1 MHEALTERDWRDLLR
16 LIHGREVVPVVGPDL
31 ATVPD
36 ATTGAHVPVRRLLA
50 PALASE
56 LGLADPE
63 SYHSWNDV
71 APAPRRGRRR
81 LGDLRRRRRPAGEA
95 GPGPARRARRAGG
108 HRRLR
113 PLHQLH
119 AGPPVVAGAGPPAG
133 GGPGRAARAP

>member
-16 LIHGREVVPVVGPDL
+16 LIHGRQVVPGVGRDL

-36 ATTGAHVPVRRLLA
+36 ATPGAHVPVRRLLA

-71 APAPRRGRRR
+71 ARAHLREGGDRWAIYDELRALLEKLAP
-81 LGDLRRRRRPAGEA
+81 D
-95 GPGPARRARRAGG
+95 
-108 HRRLR
+108 
-113 PLHQLH
+113 
-119 AGPPVVAGAGPPAG
+119 PPAALVQLAG
-133 GGPGRAARAP
+133 SGPLDLLTRPTP

>member
-16 LIHGREVVPVVGPDL
+16 LIHGRQVVPVVGPDL

-71 APAPRRGRRR
+71 ARAHLREGGDRRAVYEELRAPLGEPAP
-81 LGDLRRRRRPAGEA
+81 
-95 GPGPARRARRAGG
+95 
-108 HRRLR
+108 
-113 PLHQLH
+113 
-119 AGPPVVAGAGPPAG
+119 GPPA
-133 GGPGRAARAP
+133 AARRLAGRGG